1 MARQVIETQG
11 SGPAGASDRRCA
23 QRLVLAD
30 FLEADVTTTDASPQ
44 AAAAPQAG
52 KGSTAG
58 KITIFGLALLNV
70 TAVVSLNGLPSE
82 AEYGLS
88 SIFYYLLAAVLFL
101 VPVSLIAAEL
111 ATGWPEKGGMFRW
124 VGEAF
129 GGRLAFT
136 IMMVLFVE
144 VCVFLPTALTF
155 GAVSIAYIDPNEQTA
170 STLAGNKF
178 FVLALVLAVYWVA
191 TFIGLRG
198 AGAFAAVAKYGGV
211 IGVFIPAGILVV
223 LGFAYVISGQT
234 SEVAMIWGDIV
245 PDFSN
250 FGNVVLAASIFLMYA
265 GMEMNAV
272 HVKEVSN
279 PTRNYPI
286 AIMIAAAGTV
296 LILVLATLAIAFV
309 VPQQQIN
316 LTQAILTAYH
326 DLFVWVGIPWAS
338 SLVAIMLA
346 IGVLACVTTWVVGPS
361 TGVLAV
367 AKAGYLPKAWQ
378 KTNAHGAA
386 TFILL
391 LQAILVT
398 LLSILFVVLP
408 SVQAA
413 YQILNQLAN
422 ILYLSG
428 YLCMFAAVIHL
439 RYSQPDRPRPYKL
452 PGGMVGVWIVGGV
465 GFLAALTAVVF
476 SFIPP
481 DQIAVGSPEVYV
493 GVLVVLALVFLLFP
507 SIIYAVRKPSWKGD
521 DPDFAPFTWEASA
534 ANPSKGK

>member
-1 MARQVIETQG
+1 M
-11 SGPAGASDRRCA
+11 
-23 QRLVLAD
+23 
-30 FLEADVTTTDASPQ
+30 TTND
-44 AAAAPQAG
+44 AAPQAATAAPRSG
-52 KGSTAG
+52 GGVGAG

-88 SIFYYLLAAVLFL
+88 SIFYYLLAAILFL

-155 GAVSIAYIDPNEQTA
+155 GAVSIAYIDPNEVVA
-170 STLAGNKF
+170 SSLAGNKI
-178 FVLALVLAVYWVA
+178 FVLALVLAVYWIA

-198 AGAFAAVAKYGGV
+198 SAAFSTVAKYGGV
-211 IGVFIPAGILVV
+211 IGVFIPAGVLVI
-223 LGFAYVISGQT
+223 LGFAYVLSGNAPQ
-234 SEVAMIWGDIV
+234 VAMAWGDII
-245 PDFSN
+245 PDLSN

-272 HVKEVSN
+272 HVKEVKD

-286 AIMIAAAGTV
+286 AIMIAAGGTV

-309 VPQQQIN
+309 VPHKAIN

-326 DLFVWVGIPWAS
+326 DLFAWAGIPWAS
-338 SLVAIMLA
+338 SVVAVMLA

-378 KTNAHGAA
+378 KTNKHGGA

-391 LQAILVT
+391 LQAALVT

-422 ILYLSG
+422 ILYLSA
-428 YLCMFAAVIHL
+428 YLCMFSAALRL

-452 PGGMVGVWIVGGV
+452 PGGNAGMWIVGGV
-465 GFLAALTAVVF
+465 GFLAALTAFVF

-481 DQIAVGSPEVYV
+481 DQISVGSPEVYV

-534 ANPSKGK
+534 ADRSKGK

>member
-1 MARQVIETQG
+1 MLTDERVESRVTSIDSTLK
-11 SGPAGASDRRCA
+11 AGAA
-23 QRLVLAD
+23 PAK
-30 FLEADVTTTDASPQ
+30 PQ
-44 AAAAPQAG
+44 QKP
-52 KGSTAG
+52 SAG
-58 KITIFGLALLNV
+58 KISIFGLALLNV

-124 VGEAF
+124 IGEAF

-136 IMMVLFVE
+136 IMMILFVE

-155 GAVSIAYIDPNEQTA
+155 GAVSIAYMDPNEHVA
-170 STLAGNKF
+170 SAVAGNKY
-178 FVLALVLAVYWVA
+178 FVLALVLLVYWAA

-198 AGAFAAVAKYGGV
+198 AAAFSAVAKWGGI
-211 IGVFIPAGILVV
+211 IGVFIPASILII
-223 LGFAYVISGQT
+223 LGFTYVLSGQAPQ
-234 SEVAMIWGDIV
+234 VAIGWGDVI

-272 HVKEVSN
+272 HVKEVKD

-286 AIMIAAAGTV
+286 AIMLAAAGTV

-309 VPQQQIN
+309 VPRHDIN

-326 DLFVWVGIPWAS
+326 DLFVWAGIGWAS
-338 SLVAIMLA
+338 SVVAFMLA
-346 IGVLACVTTWVVGPS
+346 IGVFACVTTWVVGPS

-367 AKAGYLPKAWQ
+367 AKAGYLPKLWQ
-378 KTNAHGAA
+378 KTNKNGQA

-391 LQAILVT
+391 LQAVLVT
-398 LLSILFVVLP
+398 LLSTLFVVLP

-422 ILYLSG
+422 ILYLIA
-428 YLCMFAAVIHL
+428 YVTMFAAAIYL
-439 RYSQPDRPRPYKL
+439 RHSQPNRLRPYKL
-452 PGGMVGVWIVGGV
+452 PGGDVGMWIVGGV
-465 GFLAALTAVVF
+465 GLVSALTAFVF

-481 DQIAVGSPEVYV
+481 DQISVGSPGLYV
-493 GVLVVLALVFLLFP
+493 GLLVVLAGMFLVIP
-507 SIIYAVRKPSWKGD
+507 SLIYAVRKPSWKGA
-521 DPDFAPFTWEASA
+521 DPDFAPFTWETKADPQLKTEAKANPPLKTGASA
-534 ANPSKGK
+534 

>member
-1 MARQVIETQG
+1 MEG
-11 SGPAGASDRRCA
+11 K
-23 QRLVLAD
+23 LA
-30 FLEADVTTTDASPQ
+30 TTDAIS
-44 AAAAPQAG
+44 
-52 KGSTAG
+52 KTGSTPAQSG
-58 KITIFGLALLNV
+58 QKLEAAKISIFGLALLNI
-70 TAVVSLNGLPSE
+70 TAVVTLNGLPSE

-88 SIFYYLLAAVLFL
+88 SIFYYLLAAILFL

-144 VCVFLPTALTF
+144 VCVFFPTALTF
-155 GAVSIAYIDPNEQTA
+155 GAVSIAYVDPNEQVA
-170 STLAGNKF
+170 STLASNKF
-178 FVLALVLAVYWVA
+178 FVLALVLAVYWIA

-198 AGAFAAVAKYGGV
+198 AAAFSAVAKWGGV
-211 IGVFIPAGILVV
+211 IGVFIPATVLIV
-223 LGFAYVISGQT
+223 LGFLYLLFGPAPQVVMS
-234 SEVAMIWGDIV
+234 WGDVV

-250 FGNVVLAASIFLMYA
+250 FSNVVLAASIFLMYA

-286 AIMIAAAGTV
+286 AIMIAAVGTV

-309 VPQQQIN
+309 VPHKQIN

-326 DLFVWVGIPWAS
+326 DLFAWAGIPWAS
-338 SLVAIMLA
+338 SIVAVMLA
-346 IGVLACVTTWVVGPS
+346 IGVFACVTTWVVGPS
-361 TGVLAV
+361 TGLLAV
-367 AKAGYLPKAWQ
+367 AKAGYLPKLWQ
-378 KTNAHGAA
+378 TTNKNGQA

-422 ILYLSG
+422 ILYLSA
-428 YLCMFAAVIHL
+428 YLCMFSAAIHL
-439 RYSQPDRPRPYKL
+439 RYSQPERPRPYKL
-452 PGGMVGVWIVGGV
+452 PGGNVGMWIVGGV
-465 GFLAALTAVVF
+465 GFLAALTAFVF

-481 DQIAVGSPEVYV
+481 SQISVGSPELYV
-493 GVLVVLALVFLLFP
+493 GLLIALAVLFFAIP
-507 SIIYAVRKPSWKGD
+507 SVIYAVRKPSWKGA
-521 DPDFAPFTWEASA
+521 DPDFAPFSWEAQAISQVQER
-534 ANPSKGK
+534 KRG

>member
-1 MARQVIETQG
+1 MTDSVNSSQKATI
-11 SGPAGASDRRCA
+11 SASDNKK
-23 QRLVLAD
+23 
-30 FLEADVTTTDASPQ
+30 AS
-44 AAAAPQAG
+44 AG
-52 KGSTAG
+52 TIS
-58 KITIFGLALLNV
+58 IFGLVLLNI

-88 SIFYYLLAAVLFL
+88 SIFYYLLAAILFL
-101 VPVSLIAAEL
+101 VPVALIAAEL

-124 VGEAF
+124 IGEAF
-129 GGRLAFT
+129 GGRFAFT
-136 IMMVLFVE
+136 IMMILFVE

-155 GAVSIAYIDPNEQTA
+155 GAVSIAYIDPNENTA
-170 STLAGNKF
+170 SSLASNKIF
-178 FVLALVLAVYWVA
+178 ILVLVLAVYWVA

-198 AGAFAAVAKYGGV
+198 SKAFATMAKYGGV
-211 IGVFIPAGILVV
+211 IGVFIPAGLLII
-223 LGFAYVISGQT
+223 LGFAYVISGNT
-234 SEVAMIWGDIV
+234 PEVTMAWGDII

-250 FGNVVLAASIFLMYA
+250 FSNVVLAASIFLMYA

-272 HVKEVSN
+272 HVKEVKN

-286 AIMIAAAGTV
+286 AIMSAAIGTV

-309 VPQQQIN
+309 VPNKQIN

-338 SLVAIMLA
+338 SIVAIMLA
-346 IGVLACVTTWVVGPS
+346 IGVLTCVTTWVVGPS

-367 AKAGYLPKAWQ
+367 AKAGYLPKIWQ
-378 KTNAHGAA
+378 KTNKNGSA

-391 LQAILVT
+391 LQAVLVT
-398 LLSILFVVLP
+398 CLSILFVVLP

-422 ILYLSG
+422 ILYLTA
-428 YLCMFAAVIHL
+428 YICMFAAALRL
-439 RYSQPDRPRPYKL
+439 RYSQPNRPRPYTL
-452 PGGMVGVWIVGGV
+452 PGGNLGMWIVGGI
-465 GFLAALTAVVF
+465 GFISALTAFIF

-481 DQIAVGSPEVYV
+481 DQISVGSPEIYF
-493 GVLVVLALVFLLFP
+493 GVLVILTLIFWLFP

-521 DPDFAPFTWEASA
+521 DPDFAPFTWETQ
-534 ANPSKGK
+534 ANKSINAPKSPTE

>member
-1 MARQVIETQG
+1 MTTVGDTSKASALPAQSRQKL
-11 SGPAGASDRRCA
+11 D
-23 QRLVLAD
+23 
-30 FLEADVTTTDASPQ
+30 
-44 AAAAPQAG
+44 
-52 KGSTAG
+52 AG

-124 VGEAF
+124 IGEAF

-136 IMMVLFVE
+136 IMMILFVE

-155 GAVSIAYIDPNEQTA
+155 GAVSIAYVDPNEQVA
-170 STLAGNKF
+170 STIASNKF
-178 FVLALVLAVYWVA
+178 FVLALVLLVYWAA

-198 AGAFAAVAKYGGV
+198 AAAFSAVAKWGGV
-211 IGVFIPAGILVV
+211 IGVFIPATILIV
-223 LGFAYVISGQT
+223 LGFAYVLSGQAP
-234 SEVAMIWGDIV
+234 EVTIGWGDVI
-245 PDFSN
+245 PDFTN

-272 HVKEVSN
+272 HVKEVKD

-286 AIMIAAAGTV
+286 AIMLAAAGTV

-309 VPQQQIN
+309 VPRKDIN

-326 DLFVWVGIPWAS
+326 DLFAWAGIAWAS
-338 SLVAIMLA
+338 SVVAIMLA
-346 IGVLACVTTWVVGPS
+346 IGVFACVTTWVVGPS

-367 AKAGYLPKAWQ
+367 AKAGYLPKLWQ
-378 KTNAHGAA
+378 KTNQHGQA

-391 LQAILVT
+391 LQAVLVT

-422 ILYLSG
+422 ILYLIAYIS
-428 YLCMFAAVIHL
+428 MFAAAIRL
-439 RYSQPDRPRPYKL
+439 RYSQPNRPRPYRL
-452 PGGMVGVWIVGGV
+452 PGGNVGMWIVGGV
-465 GFLAALTAVVF
+465 GFLSALTAFVF

-481 DQIAVGSPEVYV
+481 DQISVGSPAIYV
-493 GVLVVLALVFLLFP
+493 GLLVVLAGAFLVIP
-507 SIIYAVRKPSWKGD
+507 SLIYAVRKPSWKGV
-521 DPDFAPFTWEASA
+521 DPDFAPFTWEAQA
-534 ANPSKGK
+534 VPQAKGSQAKAPQTKGRART